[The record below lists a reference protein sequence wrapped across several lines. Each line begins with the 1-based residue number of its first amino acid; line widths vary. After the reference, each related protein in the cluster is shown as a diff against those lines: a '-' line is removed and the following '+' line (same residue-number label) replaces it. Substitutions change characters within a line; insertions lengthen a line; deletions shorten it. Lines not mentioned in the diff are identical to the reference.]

1 MANRRNHAGTLASI
15 RNLRQHGAMRSTIS
29 DVAHAAGV
37 SIKTV
42 SRVLNNERY
51 VREDT
56 RARVNAAVAALDY
69 HPSLAARSLGG
80 RRSFQIGFIYDNPN
94 PYYAHALQGGIRE
107 RAAADGV
114 RLIAQ
119 PCDRAAEGLAGDI
132 GALVNAT
139 QVDGVILTPP
149 VTDRRDVLD
158 LLEARGVPVVRVQPG
173 ADLDRTPSVAI
184 DNIAAA
190 HAMTARLIALGHRRI
205 GFVGGPA
212 DYAVSGEREQG
223 FRRALAEAGLDP
235 TLVRQGD
242 FGLESGMAAAVELI
256 PAGATAI
263 FAASD
268 AMAAGVLA
276 EAHRRD
282 LSLPRDLSVGGF
294 DDSALASSV
303 WPPLT
308 TVRQPLRELGWHAAD
323 LLLGDGGS
331 DTHRLLPFE
340 IVERAS
346 TAQPGSDAR

>member
-1 MANRRNHAGTLASI
+1 
-15 RNLRQHGAMRSTIS
+15 MRSTIS
-29 DVAHAAGV
+29 DVAAQAGV

-69 HPSLAARSLGG
+69 QPSLAARSLGG
-80 RRSFQIGFIYDNPN
+80 RRSFQIGVVYDNPN
-94 PYYAHALQGGIRE
+94 PYYAHELQAGIRE

-119 PCDRAAEGLAGDI
+119 PYDRGAAGLAAEI
-132 GALVNAT
+132 GALINAT
-139 QVDGVILTPP
+139 QVDGLILTPP

-158 LLEARGVPVVRVQPG
+158 LLVARAVPVVRVQPG
-173 ADLDRTPSVAI
+173 SDVDATPSAAI
-184 DNIAAA
+184 DNVAAA

-212 DYAVSGEREQG
+212 DYAVSGERERG
-223 FRRALAEAGLDP
+223 FHAALAAAGLAGDED
-235 TLVRQGD
+235 LIQAGD
-242 FGLESGMAAAVELI
+242 FGFDSGVAAAVSLI
-256 PAGATAI
+256 PAGVTAI
-263 FAASD
+263 FAGSD

-276 EAHRRD
+276 EAHRRG
-282 LSLPRDLSVGGF
+282 LSLPRDLSVAGF

-308 TVRQPLRELGWHAAD
+308 TVRQPLRDLGWHAAD
-323 LLLGDGGS
+323 LLLGEREGE
-331 DTHRLLPFE
+331 TRRLLPFE
-340 IVERAS
+340 IVERGS
-346 TAQPGSDAR
+346 TAEVA